1 MIVITDKAQYT
12 ENHLA
17 GGTLSMRTN
26 LTRFL
31 ALGLAL
37 ALMLPLAACQS
48 AGGGSQSPAPS
59 QRNTWPLISR
69 QF

>member
-1 MIVITDKAQYT
+1 
-12 ENHLA
+12 
-17 GGTLSMRTN
+17 MRTN

-48 AGGGSQSPAPS
+48 AGGGS
-59 QRNTWPLISR
+59 RIC
-69 QF
+69 